1 MRKVFPTFGLL
12 SSDFSECF
20 LPEAWLV
27 WAEQPTFEV
36 WKSFE
41 RKLQYPLHFVDLFS
55 PSENLLSDSQISLNT
70 HLSFSLDISIL
81 VYNET
86 NKQTYEHVET
96 ILIQNKD
103 LQGER
108 HIQIA
113 SLNGIYTEGT

>member
-20 LPEAWLV
+20 LPEVWLV

-86 NKQTYEHVET
+86 NKPMNMLKQFWFRT
-96 ILIQNKD
+96 KM